1 MQTQCKHL
9 SEGLA
14 TTFLKFYLV
23 AMPVVDRKNKVLRY
37 QQSQNAAL
45 QWRLRIARLFLGSD
59 QLHRERSPPKQI
71 SQMAEEEEP
80 TGYFISYSN
89 RCNSLHQHHLHS

>member
-23 AMPVVDRKNKVLRY
+23 AMPVVDRKNKVLR
-37 QQSQNAAL
+37 
-45 QWRLRIARLFLGSD
+45 
-59 QLHRERSPPKQI
+59 
-71 SQMAEEEEP
+71 
-80 TGYFISYSN
+80 
-89 RCNSLHQHHLHS
+89 